1 VINKRTSI
9 ILVTYNLAVAAFLS
23 DKIIVMKDG
32 RIEDVGIPENIVHK
46 SKQEWI
52 KLPVHWMYQ
61 YRKVL

>member
-1 VINKRTSI
+1 M
-9 ILVTYNLAVAAFLS
+9 TYNLAVAAFLS